1 MPDSSEARLAVLCSG
16 CGYYSSAHVIGKITR
31 DGDGEDEPFEL
42 SLIQC
47 EFCDSPSLVRQDDAS
62 EAAPV
67 EVWPTSQRTLHEGIP
82 QGIREGVIE
91 ARKCYKA
98 GAFLATAVMVRRAI
112 EGFCAEN
119 GAKNQNLHRSLQDL
133 VERDVI
139 DKRLLEWADKLRVLG
154 NVGAHFSEDIV
165 TKQDASDALDLVEAM
180 LDYVYVFAVKFQQF
194 KARRDASGSA

>member
-1 MPDSSEARLAVLCSG
+1 MADSSEARLAIVCNA
-16 CGYYSSAHVIGKITR
+16 CGYPSSARVIGKMTH
-31 DGDGEDEPFEL
+31 DGDSEDGPFEL
-42 SLIQC
+42 SLVEC
-47 EFCDSPSLVRQDDAS
+47 EFCDSPSLVRQDEAS
-62 EAAPV
+62 EASPV
-67 EVWPTSQRTLHEGIP
+67 EVWPTSPRTLHEGIP
-82 QGIREGVIE
+82 AGIREGVIE

-119 GAKNQNLHRSLQDL
+119 GVKNQNLHRSLQDL

-139 DKRLLEWADKLRVLG
+139 DKRLLEWANGLRILG
-154 NVGAHFSEDIV
+154 NVGAHFSEGIV

-194 KARRDASGSA
+194 EARRDGG